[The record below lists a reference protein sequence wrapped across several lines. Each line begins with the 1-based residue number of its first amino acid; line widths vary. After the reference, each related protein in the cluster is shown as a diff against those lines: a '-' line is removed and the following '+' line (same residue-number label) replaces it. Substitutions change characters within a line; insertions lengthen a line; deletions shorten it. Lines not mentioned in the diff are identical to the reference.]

1 MFIERVLY
9 DRPFVVTML
18 QRLVDFYNTLSPTI
32 LAVKKTLTGE
42 LHHSSMSPR
51 GFDGSEFET
60 LFPADFCQSRILGRN
75 GSNACTIISCPF
87 VKKVLSEPELITSA
101 NSRKDALESAMLEGK
116 ELYNKHVQ
124 YGYLSVDEVL
134 SSIKEVQL

>member
-1 MFIERVLY
+1 M
-9 DRPFVVTML
+9 
-18 QRLVDFYNTLSPTI
+18 QSK
-32 LAVKKTLTGE
+32 KKTLTGE

-75 GSNACTIISCPF
+75 GSNACTIFSRLF

-101 NSRKDALESAMLEGK
+101 NSRKDALESAMLEGN
-116 ELYNKHVQ
+116 ELYDKHFK

-134 SSIKEVQL
+134 SSIKEVQLQLSGEVFPGPGPDDHQLVTGLLSAAAGNN